1 MPRRYL
7 RYRKLCRPAQPFSD
21 PDRGGSR
28 VATHVTARSPCDH
41 VSAVGYNTYSCT
53 ELSVTE
59 FGAYLASSGSHL
71 FWYASIADWP
81 GKSPSGIS
89 STAKT
94 SPACG
99 WSQPTVSTVSTRVS
113 LGISLRQ
120 SPTFTSVAVTL
131 PLPMITTNTMT
142 AIANSAKTPT
152 MRPMI
157 KPHRVFFGGAPNCP
171 GGGSA
176 PYGSGGGYAPGG
188 GGGYAP
194 GGGGYGFGAGWPY
207 GPCDGSPYGGGLL

>member
-7 RYRKLCRPAQPFSD
+7 RYRKLCRPAQPLSD
-21 PDRGGSR
+21 PVRGGSR

-41 VSAVGYNTYSCT
+41 VSAVGYSTYSCT

-59 FGAYLASSGSHL
+59 SGAYVASSGSHL

-94 SPACG
+94 SPACC

-113 LGISLRQ
+113 PGISLRQ
-120 SPTFTSVAVTL
+120 SPTFTSVAVTV
-131 PLPMITTNTMT
+131 PLLLMKKRMPATI
-142 AIANSAKTPT
+142 INSTKTPT
-152 MRPMI
+152 PRPMI
-157 KPHRVFFGGAPNCP
+157 NPHRVFFGGAPYWPSGGTSPYGNGGGGGGYAP
-171 GGGSA
+171 GGGVGYA
-176 PYGSGGGYAPGG
+176 LGGGGGYAPGG

-194 GGGGYGFGAGWPY
+194 GCGA
-207 GPCDGSPYGGGLL
+207 